1 MKVSSTLAVIALAAL
16 SMAARAADAPTP
28 PPAVPAVPAAPAV
41 PALPAAPAAP
51 MFPLPPPPPPRPRD
65 RIEMQ
70 LRQAQEQLDR
80 SAREVAELSMK
91 LSAQP
96 WFDIEPPTTLGIP
109 RVALGI
115 NIGGAR
121 NADGAVIVSVS
132 PGGPADTA
140 GLKVND
146 VIVSFNG
153 TPLNTEA
160 KHAPPRQQLVALMH
174 ALKPGT
180 PVTVEYRRDG
190 KMQKAQIVPENLSA
204 LVVVDHEV
212 RTIDG
217 RRTLDDGRLR
227 QLDIGMRRDSSGF
240 GSVELLSLSPAL
252 GKYFGTDKGL
262 LVVRAPRD
270 ERLQLQDGDV
280 ILDIDGRVPNGS
292 SHASQILNSYRG
304 GEKFTLHVMRQQKRV
319 ELKIDMPDN
328 VA

>member
-1 MKVSSTLAVIALAAL
+1 
-16 SMAARAADAPTP
+16 
-28 PPAVPAVPAAPAV
+28 
-41 PALPAAPAAP
+41 
-51 MFPLPPPPPPRPRD
+51 
-65 RIEMQ
+65 MQ

-109 RVALGI
+109 RVVLGL

-121 NADGAVIVSVS
+121 NTDGAVVVSVS

-153 TPLNTEA
+153 TPLNSETE
-160 KHAPPRQQLVALMH
+160 HVPPRQQLLALMH

-190 KMQKAQIVPENLSA
+190 KMQKARIVPQNLSA
-204 LVVVDHEV
+204 FVVVDNEM
-212 RTIDG
+212 RSLDG
-217 RRTLDDGRLR
+217 KLRRLDVD
-227 QLDIGMRRDSSGF
+227 MRRDSSGF

-280 ILDIDGRVPNGS
+280 ILDIDGRVPKLV
-292 SHASQILNSYRG
+292 HR
-304 GEKFTLHVMRQQKRV
+304 MRRKS
-319 ELKIDMPDN
+319 
-328 VA
+328 